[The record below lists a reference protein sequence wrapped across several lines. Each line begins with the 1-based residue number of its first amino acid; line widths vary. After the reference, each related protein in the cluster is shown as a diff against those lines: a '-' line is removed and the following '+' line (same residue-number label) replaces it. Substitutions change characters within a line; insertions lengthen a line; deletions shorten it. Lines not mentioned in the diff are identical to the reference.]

1 MSADLKTNNIDL
13 DLKFDTFEEVE
24 IFGVK
29 SEFTQVILSIIS
41 NAIDVLKNIE
51 NPKIKILV
59 FSNSAEVTISLA
71 DNGGGIKSKNIKKIF
86 EPYFST
92 KEQGFGIGLYL
103 SKMIIEESFLGKI
116 SVENQ
121 KEGAVFSL
129 FIEKAL

>member
-1 MSADLKTNNIDL
+1 M
-13 DLKFDTFEEVE
+13 E

-59 FSNSAEVTISLA
+59 SSNSAEVTISLA